1 MALLQVNYLSQSLF
15 RLVPLNVVLPSDK
28 MSYDRSGYCIPK
40 DYKFKTLYLMHGL
53 LGNYTGWITNTR
65 IQRWAEDK
73 NLAVV
78 MPSGENSFYVNSTTN
93 NNDYGEFIGRELVE
107 ITRKMFPLSDKRE
120 DTFIGGLSMGGFGAL
135 RNGLKYSDTFS
146 HIIALSSAVH
156 LFESDARQVAGE
168 NSVFGDLEKAARSDK
183 NPEVVLKQLVAE
195 GKEKPRIYMSC
206 GVDDS
211 LLEANRHFRDL
222 LLENDFDLE
231 YHERPGAHTWDYWD
245 AEIKPF
251 LNWLPLDDAVVGV
264 GDGNVQG
271 TNKKQ

>member
-1 MALLQVNYLSQSLF
+1 MALLQVNYLSKSLC

-28 MSYDRSGYCIPK
+28 MGPDRSGYILPK
-40 DYKFKTLYLMHGL
+40 DYRFKTLYLMHGL
-53 LGNYTGWITNTR
+53 FGNYTGWITNTR
-65 IQRWAEDK
+65 IQRWAEDR

-78 MPSGENSFYVNSTTN
+78 MPSGDNSFYVNGITG
-93 NNDYGEFIGRELVE
+93 NNDYGEFIGHELVE

-146 HIIALSSAVH
+146 HIIALSSAIH
-156 LFESDARQVAGE
+156 MFEYDATQIIGE
-168 NSVFGDLEKAARSDK
+168 NSVFGDLKEAAKSDK
-183 NPEVVLKQLVAE
+183 NPEVVLKQLVDS

-206 GVDDS
+206 GTEDTLLDS
-211 LLEANRHFRDL
+211 NRRFRDL
-222 LLENDFDLE
+222 LLKNGFDLE

-245 AEIKPF
+245 AEILPF
-251 LNWLPLDDAVVGV
+251 LDWLPLEEAFVGA

-271 TNKKQ
+271 TNKNQ